1 MLFSFQSHY
10 YLTQCLIKAIICKW
24 SLKCTF
30 HGTIEDD
37 RGVKKMSKY
46 TDYQFKPF
54 LQDAIAEL
62 GFKEPTPIQKE
73 MIPLVLKG
81 KSAIGQA
88 HTGTGK
94 THSFLLPIVERIE
107 EGNQQVQAVITS
119 PTRELAQQIFDALQ
133 QLIEHSNIQAKLFIG
148 GTDKQR
154 SIDKLKTQPHIVV
167 GTPGRIKDLVKEGAL
182 LVHTAPILVVD
193 EADLAFDMGFIEDI
207 DGFASHMP
215 DKLEMFVFSATIPE
229 KLQPFLKKY
238 MDSPAYIHMN
248 DKRPVAENIE
258 FVLVPVRSKSRNSRL
273 VDVIKGINPF
283 LAVIFCNTRKTAEH
297 VAGYLAEQG
306 IRAGQIHG
314 DLSPRDRKKMMKQI
328 RDLEF
333 QYIVATDL
341 AARGID
347 IQGIS
352 HVINYEI
359 PEDLEFFIHRVGRTA
374 RAGNKGTA
382 ITLYQPE
389 DEDALARIEKM
400 GIPFMQKDVKN
411 GEWTELKDR
420 HQRAG
425 RKGERKE
432 NEIDAKAKALVRK
445 PKKVKPG
452 YKRNMRWEM
461 EKIKKRERRIKNRGK
476 K

>member
-1 MLFSFQSHY
+1 
-10 YLTQCLIKAIICKW
+10 
-24 SLKCTF
+24 
-30 HGTIEDD
+30 
-37 RGVKKMSKY
+37 MSKY
-46 TDYQFKPF
+46 TDYNFKPF
-54 LQDAIAEL
+54 LQDAIAKL
-62 GFKEPTPIQKE
+62 GFTEPTPIQKE

-94 THSFLLPIVERIE
+94 THSFLLPIVERIVE
-107 EGNQQVQAVITS
+107 EKQEVQAVITS
-119 PTRELAQQIFDALQ
+119 PTRELAQQIFDALN
-133 QLIEHSNIQAKLFIG
+133 QLIEGTEITSKLFIG

-154 SIDKLKTQPHIVV
+154 SIDRLKSQPQIVV
-167 GTPGRIKDLVKEGAL
+167 GTPGRIKDLVKENAL

-229 KLQPFLKKY
+229 KLKPFLKKY
-238 MDSPAYIHMN
+238 MDAPVHIHMN
-248 DKRPVAENIE
+248 DKRPVAEGIN

-273 VDVIKGINPF
+273 LEVMKGINPF
-283 LAVIFCNTRKTAEH
+283 LAVIFCNTRKNAEQ
-297 VAGYLAEQG
+297 VANFLAEQG

-314 DLSPRDRKKMMKQI
+314 DLSPRDRKKMMKQV

-374 RAGNKGTA
+374 RAGTKGTA
-382 ITLYQPE
+382 ITLFQPE
-389 DEDALARIEKM
+389 DEDAIVRIEKM
-400 GIPFMQKDVKN
+400 GIPFEQKDIKN
-411 GEWTELKDR
+411 GEWSELKER
-420 HQRAG
+420 HA
-425 RKGERKE
+425 RKNRIKQED
-432 NEIDAKAKALVRK
+432 EIDKKAKALVRK

-452 YKRNMRWEM
+452 YKRNMKWEM
-461 EKIKKRERRIKNRGK
+461 EKVKKRERRIKRRTNK
-476 K
+476 

>member
-1 MLFSFQSHY
+1 
-10 YLTQCLIKAIICKW
+10 
-24 SLKCTF
+24 
-30 HGTIEDD
+30 
-37 RGVKKMSKY
+37 MSKY
-46 TDYQFKPF
+46 TDYNFKPF
-54 LQDAIAEL
+54 LQDAIAKL
-62 GFKEPTPIQKE
+62 GFTEPTPIQKE
-73 MIPLVLKG
+73 IIPLVLKG

-94 THSFLLPIVERIE
+94 THSFLLPIVQRVDASKQE
-107 EGNQQVQAVITS
+107 VQAVITS
-119 PTRELAQQIFDALQ
+119 PTRELAQQIFEALS
-133 QLIEHSNIQAKLFIG
+133 QLIEETDIQAKLFIG

-154 SIDKLKTQPHIVV
+154 SIDKLKNQPQIVV
-167 GTPGRIKDLVKEGAL
+167 GTPGRIRDLVKEQAL
-182 LVHTAPILVVD
+182 LVHTAPILVID

-207 DGFASHMP
+207 DGFASVMP
-215 DKLEMFVFSATIPE
+215 ENVEMFVFSATIPE

-238 MDSPAYIHMN
+238 MEAPIHINMN
-248 DKRPVAENIE
+248 DKRPVAEGID
-258 FVLVPVRSKSRNSRL
+258 FVIVPVRSKSRNKRL
-273 VDVIKGINPF
+273 TEVIAGINPY
-283 LAVIFCNTRKTAEH
+283 LAVIFVNTRKTAEA

-306 IRAGQIHG
+306 IRCGQIHG
-314 DLSPRDRKKMMKQI
+314 DLAPRERSRMMKQI

-374 RAGNKGTA
+374 RAGNKGVA
-382 ITLYQPE
+382 ITLFEPS

-400 GIPFMQKDVKN
+400 GVPFVQKDVKD

-420 HQRAG
+420 HA
-425 RKGERKE
+425 RKNRQKHE
-432 NEIDAKAKALVRK
+432 NEIDAKAKSLVRK

-452 YKRNMRWEM
+452 YKRNMKWEM
-461 EKIKKRERRIKNRGK
+461 DKIKKRERRIKARGK

>member
-1 MLFSFQSHY
+1 
-10 YLTQCLIKAIICKW
+10 
-24 SLKCTF
+24 
-30 HGTIEDD
+30 
-37 RGVKKMSKY
+37 MSKY
-46 TDYQFKPF
+46 TDYQLKPF
-54 LQDAIAEL
+54 LQDAISEL
-62 GFKEPTPIQKE
+62 GFVEPTPIQKE
-73 MIPLVLKG
+73 IIPLVLKG

-94 THSFLLPIVERIE
+94 THSFLIPIVQRIVE
-107 EGNQQVQAVITS
+107 EKQEVQAVITS

-133 QLIEHSNIQAKLFIG
+133 QLIEKTDIQAKLFIG

-154 SIDKLKTQPHIVV
+154 SIAKLKTQPQIVV
-167 GTPGRIKDLVKEGAL
+167 GTPGRIRDLVQENAL
-182 LVHTAPILVVD
+182 LVHTAPILVID

-207 DGFASHMP
+207 DGFAGVMP
-215 DKLEMFVFSATIPE
+215 ENLEMYVFSATIPE
-229 KLQPFLKKY
+229 KLKPFLKKY
-238 MDSPAYIHMN
+238 MDSPTHVHMN
-248 DKRPVAENIE
+248 DKRPVAENID
-258 FVLVPVRSKSRNSRL
+258 FYLVPIRSKSRNTRL
-273 VDVIKGINPF
+273 KEVIDSINPF
-283 LAVIFCNTRKTAEH
+283 LAVIFCNTRKNAES

-306 IRAGQIHG
+306 IRVGQIHG

-382 ITLYQPE
+382 ITLYAPE
-389 DEDALARIEKM
+389 DEDALIRVEKM
-400 GIPFMQKDVKN
+400 GIPFEQKDVKN
-411 GEWTELKDR
+411 GEWIDLKDR
-420 HQRAG
+420 HQRAS
-425 RKGERKE
+425 RKGERKQD
-432 NEIDAKAKALVRK
+432 EIDAKAKSMVRK

-452 YKRNMRWEM
+452 YKRNMKWEM
-461 EKIKKRERRIKNRGK
+461 EKIKKRERRIKNRGRK
-476 K
+476 

>member
-1 MLFSFQSHY
+1 
-10 YLTQCLIKAIICKW
+10 
-24 SLKCTF
+24 
-30 HGTIEDD
+30 
-37 RGVKKMSKY
+37 MSKY
-46 TDYQFKPF
+46 TDYNFKPF
-54 LQDAIAEL
+54 LQDAIAKL
-62 GFKEPTPIQKE
+62 GFTEPTPIQKE

-94 THSFLLPIVERIE
+94 THSFLLPIVQRIV
-107 EGNQQVQAVITS
+107 EGKQEVQAVITS
-119 PTRELAQQIFDALQ
+119 PTRELAQQIFDALN
-133 QLIEHSNIQAKLFIG
+133 QLIEGTEISTKLFIG

-154 SIDKLKTQPHIVV
+154 SIDRLKNQPQIVV
-167 GTPGRIKDLVKEGAL
+167 GTPGRIKDLVKENAL
-182 LVHTAPILVVD
+182 LVHTAQILVVD

-215 DKLEMFVFSATIPE
+215 EKLEMFVFSATIPE
-229 KLQPFLKKY
+229 KLKPFLKKY
-238 MDSPAYIHMN
+238 MDSPVHIHMN
-248 DKRPVAENIE
+248 DKRPVAEGIE
-258 FVLVPVRSKSRNSRL
+258 FILVPVRSKSRNTRL
-273 VDVIKGINPF
+273 MDIMKGINPF
-283 LAVIFCNTRKTAEH
+283 LAVIFCNTRKTAES
-297 VAGYLAEQG
+297 VAGFLADQG

-374 RAGNKGTA
+374 RAGSKGTA
-382 ITLYQPE
+382 ITLFQPE
-389 DEDALARIEKM
+389 DEDALIRVEKM
-400 GIPFMQKDVKN
+400 GIPFVQKDIKD
-411 GEWTELKDR
+411 GEWSELKDR
-420 HQRAG
+420 HQRAN
-425 RKGERKE
+425 RKSERQQ
-432 NEIDAKAKALVRK
+432 NEIDVKAKSMVRK

-461 EKIKKRERRIKNRGK
+461 EKIKKRERRIKRRNNK
-476 K
+476 

>member
-1 MLFSFQSHY
+1 
-10 YLTQCLIKAIICKW
+10 
-24 SLKCTF
+24 
-30 HGTIEDD
+30 
-37 RGVKKMSKY
+37 MSKY
-46 TDYQFKPF
+46 SDYDFKPF
-54 LQDAIAEL
+54 LKEAIAKL
-62 GFKEPTPIQKE
+62 GFEEPTPIQKE
-73 MIPLVLKG
+73 MIPLILRG

-94 THSFLLPIVERIE
+94 THSFLLPIVQRVNE
-107 EGNQQVQAVITS
+107 EKQEVQAVITS
-119 PTRELAQQIFDALQ
+119 PTRELAQQIFDALGE
-133 QLIEHSNIQAKLFIG
+133 LIEETEIQAKLFIG

-154 SIDKLKTQPHIVV
+154 SIDKLKNQPQIVV
-167 GTPGRIKDLVKEGAL
+167 GTPGRIRDLVKEGAL

-193 EADLAFDMGFIEDI
+193 EADLAFDMGFIEEI

-215 DKLEMFVFSATIPE
+215 EKLEMFVFSATIPE

-238 MDSPAYIHMN
+238 MEAPVHIHMN
-248 DKRPVAENIE
+248 DKRPVAEGID
-258 FVLVPVRSKSRNSRL
+258 FVLVPVRSKSKNRRL
-273 VDVIKGINPF
+273 IEVMEAINPY
-283 LAVIFCNTRKTAEH
+283 LAVIFCNTRKNAEA
-297 VAGYLAEQG
+297 VAGFLAEQG
-306 IRAGQIHG
+306 TRVGQIHG

-382 ITLYQPE
+382 ITLFEPE
-389 DEDALARIEKM
+389 DEDAVVRVEKM
-400 GIPFMQKDVKN
+400 GIPFVQKDVKN
-411 GEWTELKDR
+411 GEWIELKER
-420 HQRAG
+420 HARAN
-425 RKGERKE
+425 RAKHE
-432 NEIDAKAKALVRK
+432 NEIDAIAKSKVRK

-461 EKIKKRERRIKNRGK
+461 EKIKKKERRKKNRQK
-476 K
+476 

>member
-1 MLFSFQSHY
+1 
-10 YLTQCLIKAIICKW
+10 
-24 SLKCTF
+24 
-30 HGTIEDD
+30 
-37 RGVKKMSKY
+37 MSKY

-54 LQDAIAEL
+54 LQDAISEL
-62 GFKEPTPIQKE
+62 GFIEPTPIQKE

-94 THSFLLPIVERIE
+94 THSFLLPVVQRINE
-107 EGNQQVQAVITS
+107 QKQEVQAVITS

-133 QLIEHSNIQAKLFIG
+133 QLIEHSDITAKLFIG

-154 SIDKLKTQPHIVV
+154 SIDKLKTQPQIVV
-167 GTPGRIKDLVKEGAL
+167 GTPGRIKDLVKENAL
-182 LVHTAPILVVD
+182 LVHTAPLLVVD

-207 DGFASHMP
+207 DGFASSMP
-215 DKLEMFVFSATIPE
+215 EKLEMFVFSATIPE

-238 MDSPAYIHMN
+238 MESPIHIHMN

-258 FVLVPVRSKSRNSRL
+258 FYLVPVRSKGRNTRL
-273 VDVIKGINPF
+273 KEVIEAINPY
-283 LAVIFCNTRKTAEH
+283 LAVIFTNTRKSAEY
-297 VAGYLAEQG
+297 VANYLSEQG
-306 IRAGQIHG
+306 MRVGQIHG
-314 DLSPRDRKKMMKQI
+314 DLSPRDRKKMMKQV

-333 QYIVATDL
+333 QYVVATDL

-359 PEDLEFFIHRVGRTA
+359 PNDLEFFIHRVGRTA
-374 RAGNKGTA
+374 RAGNKGVA
-382 ITLYQPE
+382 ITLFEPE
-389 DEDALARIEKM
+389 QEDAINRIEKM
-400 GIPFMQKDVKN
+400 GIPFVQKDVKN
-411 GEWTELKDR
+411 GEWIDMKDR
-420 HQRAG
+420 HQREG
-425 RKGERKE
+425 RKSERKAD
-432 NEIDAKAKALVRK
+432 EIDMKAKSMVRK

-461 EKIKKRERRIKNRGK
+461 DKIKKRERRVKRRQK
-476 K
+476 

>member
-1 MLFSFQSHY
+1 
-10 YLTQCLIKAIICKW
+10 
-24 SLKCTF
+24 
-30 HGTIEDD
+30 
-37 RGVKKMSKY
+37 MSKY
-46 TDYQFKPF
+46 SDYDFKPF
-54 LQDAIAEL
+54 LKEAITKL
-62 GFKEPTPIQKE
+62 GFEEPTPIQKE
-73 MIPLVLKG
+73 MIPLILKG

-94 THSFLLPIVERIE
+94 THSFLLPIVQRID
-107 EGNQQVQAVITS
+107 EGKQEVQAVITS
-119 PTRELAQQIFDALQ
+119 PTRELAQQIFDALS
-133 QLIEHSNIQAKLFIG
+133 QLIEETEIQAKLLIG

-154 SIDKLKTQPHIVV
+154 TIDKLKTQPQIVV
-167 GTPGRIKDLVKEGAL
+167 GTPGRISDLVKEGAL

-215 DKLEMFVFSATIPE
+215 ENLEMFVFSATIPV

-238 MDSPAYIHMN
+238 MESPIHIHMN
-248 DKRPVAENIE
+248 DKRPVAEGID
-258 FVLVPVRSKSRNSRL
+258 FVLVPVRSKSRNRRL
-273 VDVIKGINPF
+273 LEVIEGINPF
-283 LAVIFCNTRKTAEH
+283 LAVIFCNTRKTAES
-297 VAGYLAEQG
+297 VAGFLTEQG

-328 RDLEF
+328 RDLEY

-382 ITLYQPE
+382 ITLFEPE
-389 DEDALARIEKM
+389 DEDALVRVEKM
-400 GIPFMQKDVKN
+400 GIPFVQKDVKN
-411 GEWTELKDR
+411 GEWIELKER
-420 HQRAG
+420 HSRKNRA
-425 RKGERKE
+425 KQE
-432 NEIDAKAKALVRK
+432 NEIDVIAKSKVRK

-461 EKIKKRERRIKNRGK
+461 EKIKKKERKKRNRMK
-476 K
+476 

>member
-1 MLFSFQSHY
+1 MY
-10 YLTQCLIKAIICKW
+10 VC
-24 SLKCTF
+24 
-30 HGTIEDD
+30 GTIEDD

-215 DKLEMFVFSATIPE
+215 EKLEMFVFSATIPE

-238 MDSPAYIHMN
+238 MDSPAHIHMN
-248 DKRPVAENIE
+248 DKRPVAENID

-273 VDVIKGINPF
+273 MDVIKGINPF

-389 DEDALARIEKM
+389 DEDALARVEKM
-400 GIPFMQKDVKN
+400 GIPFVQKDVKN

-420 HQRAG
+420 HQRAS
-425 RKGERKE
+425 RKGERKQD
-432 NEIDAKAKALVRK
+432 EIDAKAKALVRK

>member
-1 MLFSFQSHY
+1 
-10 YLTQCLIKAIICKW
+10 
-24 SLKCTF
+24 
-30 HGTIEDD
+30 
-37 RGVKKMSKY
+37 MSKY

-359 PEDLEFFIHRVGRTA
+359 PEDLEFFFFFVDRRA
-374 RAGNKGTA
+374 RPGNKGTA

>member
-1 MLFSFQSHY
+1 
-10 YLTQCLIKAIICKW
+10 
-24 SLKCTF
+24 
-30 HGTIEDD
+30 
-37 RGVKKMSKY
+37 MSKY
-46 TDYQFKPF
+46 TDYNLHPF
-54 LQDAIAEL
+54 LQDAIAKL
-62 GFKEPTPIQKE
+62 GFTEPTPIQKE

-94 THSFLLPIVERIE
+94 THSFLIPIVQKIVAEKQE
-107 EGNQQVQAVITS
+107 VQAVITS
-119 PTRELAQQIFDALQ
+119 PTRELAQQIFDALN
-133 QLIEHSNIQAKLFIG
+133 QLIEDTDITAKLFIG
-148 GTDKQR
+148 GTDKKR
-154 SIDKLKTQPHIVV
+154 SIERLKTQPQIVV
-167 GTPGRIKDLVKEGAL
+167 GTPGRIRDLVKENAL

-193 EADLAFDMGFIEDI
+193 EADLAFDMGFIEEI

-215 DKLEMFVFSATIPE
+215 EKLEMFVFSATIPE

-238 MDSPAYIHMN
+238 MDAPVHIHMN
-248 DKRPVAENIE
+248 DKTPVAENIE
-258 FVLVPVRSKSRNSRL
+258 FVLVPVRSKSRNTRL
-273 VDVIKGINPF
+273 MEVIKGINPY
-283 LAVIFCNTRKTAEH
+283 LAVIFCNTRKNAEA
-297 VAGYLAEQG
+297 VAGFLAEQG
-306 IRAGQIHG
+306 VRAGQIHG

-374 RAGNKGTA
+374 RAGSKGTA
-382 ITLYQPE
+382 ITLYNPE
-389 DEDALARIEKM
+389 DEDALARVEKM
-400 GIPFMQKDVKN
+400 GIPFVQKDVKN

-420 HQRAG
+420 HQRAN
-425 RKGERKE
+425 RKGERKAD
-432 NEIDAKAKALVRK
+432 EIDAKAKSMVRK

-461 EKIKKRERRIKNRGK
+461 DKIKKRERRMKAKARGVK

>member
-1 MLFSFQSHY
+1 
-10 YLTQCLIKAIICKW
+10 
-24 SLKCTF
+24 
-30 HGTIEDD
+30 
-37 RGVKKMSKY
+37 MSKY

-107 EGNQQVQAVITS
+107 EGSQQVQAVITS

>member
-1 MLFSFQSHY
+1 
-10 YLTQCLIKAIICKW
+10 
-24 SLKCTF
+24 
-30 HGTIEDD
+30 
-37 RGVKKMSKY
+37 MSKY
-46 TDYQFKPF
+46 SDYDFKPF
-54 LQDAIAEL
+54 LRDAIARL
-62 GFKEPTPIQKE
+62 GFIEPTPIQKE
-73 MIPLVLKG
+73 MIPLVLRG

-94 THSFLLPIVERIE
+94 THSFLLPIVQRIDE
-107 EGNQQVQAVITS
+107 EKQEVQAVITS
-119 PTRELAQQIFDALQ
+119 PTRELAQQIYDALQ
-133 QLIEHSNIQAKLFIG
+133 QLIEETSISARLLIG

-154 SIDKLKTQPHIVV
+154 TIEKLKNQPQIVV
-167 GTPGRIKDLVKEGAL
+167 GTPGRIRDLVTENAL

-207 DGFASHMP
+207 DGFASRMP
-215 DKLEMFVFSATIPE
+215 EKLEMYVFSATIPE

-238 MDSPAYIHMN
+238 MDSPVHIQMN
-248 DKRPVAENIE
+248 DKRPVAEGID
-258 FVLVPVRSKSRNSRL
+258 FILVPIRSKSRNRRL
-273 VDVIKGINPF
+273 LEVINVINPY
-283 LAVIFCNTRKTAEH
+283 LSVIFCNTRKTAEA
-297 VAGYLAEQG
+297 VAHFLAENG

-328 RDLEF
+328 RDLEY

-382 ITLYQPE
+382 ITLYEPE
-389 DEDALARIEKM
+389 DEDALNRVEKM
-400 GIPFMQKDVKN
+400 GIPFVQKDVKD
-411 GEWTELKDR
+411 GEWIELKER
-420 HQRAG
+420 HA
-425 RKGERKE
+425 RKKRVKHE
-432 NEIDAKAKALVRK
+432 NEIEKIAKAKVRK

-452 YKRNMRWEM
+452 YKRTMKLEM
-461 EKIKKRERRIKNRGK
+461 EKVKRIERRKRDQSR
-476 K
+476 

>member
-1 MLFSFQSHY
+1 
-10 YLTQCLIKAIICKW
+10 
-24 SLKCTF
+24 
-30 HGTIEDD
+30 
-37 RGVKKMSKY
+37 MSKY
-46 TDYQFKPF
+46 SDYDFKPF
-54 LQDAIAEL
+54 LKDAIAKL
-62 GFKEPTPIQKE
+62 GFEEPTPIQKE
-73 MIPLVLKG
+73 MIPLILKG

-94 THSFLLPIVERIE
+94 THSFLLPIVQRINE
-107 EGNQQVQAVITS
+107 EKQEVQAVITS
-119 PTRELAQQIFDALQ
+119 PTRELAQQIYDALG
-133 QLIEHSNIQAKLFIG
+133 QLIAETDIQAKLFIG

-154 SIDKLKTQPHIVV
+154 SIDKLKTQPQIVV
-167 GTPGRIKDLVKEGAL
+167 GTPGRIRDLVKEGAL
-182 LVHTAPILVVD
+182 LVHTAPILIVD
-193 EADLAFDMGFIEDI
+193 EADLAFDMGFIEEI

-215 DKLEMFVFSATIPE
+215 EKLEMFVFSATIPE

-238 MDSPAYIHMN
+238 MEAPVHIHMN
-248 DKRPVAENIE
+248 DKRPVAEGID
-258 FVLVPVRSKSRNSRL
+258 FVLVPVRSKSRNRRL
-273 VDVIKGINPF
+273 KEVMDAINPY
-283 LAVIFCNTRKTAEH
+283 LAVIFCNTRKNAEA

-306 IRAGQIHG
+306 VRVGQIHG

-382 ITLYQPE
+382 ITLFEPE
-389 DEDALARIEKM
+389 DEDAVVRVEKM
-400 GIPFMQKDVKN
+400 GIPFVQKDVKN
-411 GEWTELKDR
+411 GEWIELKER
-420 HQRAG
+420 HSRAN
-425 RKGERKE
+425 RAKHE
-432 NEIDAKAKALVRK
+432 NEIDAIAKSKVRK

-461 EKIKKRERRIKNRGK
+461 EKIKKKERRKKNRQK
-476 K
+476 

>member
-1 MLFSFQSHY
+1 
-10 YLTQCLIKAIICKW
+10 
-24 SLKCTF
+24 
-30 HGTIEDD
+30 
-37 RGVKKMSKY
+37 MSKY
-46 TDYQFKPF
+46 TDYNFKPF
-54 LQDAIAEL
+54 LQDAVAKL
-62 GFKEPTPIQKE
+62 GFTEPTPIQKE

-94 THSFLLPIVERIE
+94 THSFLLPIVQRLNE
-107 EGNQQVQAVITS
+107 EKQEVQAVITS
-119 PTRELAQQIFDALQ
+119 PTRELAQQIFDALS
-133 QLIEHSNIQAKLFIG
+133 QLIEGTDVSAKLFIG

-154 SIDKLKTQPHIVV
+154 SIDRLKTQPQIVV
-167 GTPGRIKDLVKEGAL
+167 GTPGRIRDLVKEGAL

-215 DKLEMFVFSATIPE
+215 ENLEMFVFSATIPE
-229 KLQPFLKKY
+229 KLKPFLKKY
-238 MDSPAYIHMN
+238 MDAPVHIHMN
-248 DKRPVAENIE
+248 DKKPVAEGID

-273 VDVIKGINPF
+273 MDVIKGINPF
-283 LAVIFCNTRKTAEH
+283 LAVIFCNTRKNAEA
-297 VAGYLAEQG
+297 VASYLAENG
-306 IRAGQIHG
+306 VRAGQIHG

-374 RAGNKGTA
+374 RAGSKGTA

-400 GIPFMQKDVKN
+400 GIPFVQKDVKN
-411 GEWTELKDR
+411 GEWSELKDR
-420 HQRAG
+420 HQRAN
-425 RKGERKE
+425 RKGERKQD
-432 NEIDAKAKALVRK
+432 EIDAKAKSLVRK

-452 YKRNMRWEM
+452 YKRNMKWEM
-461 EKIKKRERRIKNRGK
+461 EKIKKRERRIKRRTNK
-476 K
+476 

>member
-1 MLFSFQSHY
+1 
-10 YLTQCLIKAIICKW
+10 
-24 SLKCTF
+24 
-30 HGTIEDD
+30 
-37 RGVKKMSKY
+37 MSKY
-46 TDYQFKPF
+46 TDYQLKPF
-54 LQDAIAEL
+54 LQDAISEL
-62 GFKEPTPIQKE
+62 GFVEPTPIQKE
-73 MIPLVLKG
+73 IIPLVLKG

-94 THSFLLPIVERIE
+94 THSFLIPIVQRIVE
-107 EGNQQVQAVITS
+107 EKQEVQAVITS

-133 QLIEHSNIQAKLFIG
+133 QLIEKTNIQAKLFIG

-154 SIDKLKTQPHIVV
+154 SIAKLKTQPQIVV
-167 GTPGRIKDLVKEGAL
+167 GTPGRIKDLVQENAL
-182 LVHTAPILVVD
+182 LVHTASILVID

-207 DGFASHMP
+207 DGFAGVMP
-215 DKLEMFVFSATIPE
+215 ENLEMYVFSATIPE
-229 KLQPFLKKY
+229 KLKPFLKKY
-238 MDSPAYIHMN
+238 MESPTHIHMN
-248 DKRPVAENIE
+248 DKRPVAENID
-258 FVLVPVRSKSRNSRL
+258 FYLVPIRSKSRNTRL
-273 VDVIKGINPF
+273 KEVIDSINPF
-283 LAVIFCNTRKTAEH
+283 LAVIFCNTRKNAES

-306 IRAGQIHG
+306 IRVGQIHG

-382 ITLYQPE
+382 ITLYSPE
-389 DEDALARIEKM
+389 DEDALIRVEKM
-400 GIPFMQKDVKN
+400 GIPFEQKDVKD
-411 GEWTELKDR
+411 GEWIELKDR
-420 HQRAG
+420 HQRAS
-425 RKGERKE
+425 RKGERKQD
-432 NEIDAKAKALVRK
+432 EIDAKAKSMVRK

-461 EKIKKRERRIKNRGK
+461 EKIKKRERRIKNRHQK
-476 K
+476 